1 MDIKFA
7 IVIPTYRNGNGRTP
21 FYLERA
27 LKSVFDQTYQNF
39 HIFVIG
45 DKYEPSNEFD
55 YILEQFDM
63 SKIYSVN
70 LPVAEERSKYIDNL
84 EALWHYGG
92 VFASNLGINTAL
104 TSGYDYV
111 CRLDHDDYYTQTHLE
126 NFAKVIKETNA
137 DWLCSKSTYL
147 GTQVLPAYPTDEFYV
162 KFRPQPCQ
170 LINSSTC
177 INFRKIPI
185 RYRDMF
191 AETGMVLLP
200 SDAQMWLD
208 MRNYIDK
215 NNLISVMIN
224 RVTCGHDEEGTVKIR
239 NI

>member
-1 MDIKFA
+1 MEIKFA
-7 IVIPTYRNGNGRTP
+7 IVIPTYRRGDGKTP

-39 HIFVIG
+39 NIFVIG
-45 DKYEPSNEFD
+45 DRYEPKNEFKD
-55 YILEQFDM
+55 IISKFDK
-63 SKIYSVN
+63 SKIWETN
-70 LPVAEERSKYIDNL
+70 LPNAMEREVYSNNL

-92 VFASNLGINTAL
+92 VFASNTGISNAL
-104 TSGYDYV
+104 LTGHDYI
-111 CRLDHDDYYTQTHLE
+111 CRLDHDDYYTETHLE
-126 NFAKVIKETNA
+126 NFAKVITETNA

-147 GTQVLPAYPTDEFYV
+147 GSQVLPAYPTDEFYV

-191 AETGMVLLP
+191 SETGMVLLP

-215 NNLISVMIN
+215 HNLTSIMIN
-224 RVTCGHDEEGTVKIR
+224 RVTCGHDEEGAVKNG

>member
-1 MDIKFA
+1 MEIKFA
-7 IVIPTYRNGNGRTP
+7 IVIPTYKRSDGKSP

-27 LKSVFDQTYQNF
+27 LKSVFNQSYKNF

-45 DKYEPSNEFD
+45 DNYEDVNELEDILDKFD
-55 YILEQFDM
+55 RN
-63 SKIYSVN
+63 KIYTVN
-70 LPVAEERSKYIDNL
+70 IPFAEEREKYTNNL

-92 VFASNLGINTAL
+92 VYASNLGINTAL
-104 TSGYDYV
+104 ISGYDYV
-111 CRLDHDDYYTQTHLE
+111 CRLDHDDYYTESHLE
-126 NFAKVIKETNA
+126 DFERVIKETNA

-147 GTQVLPAYPTDEFYV
+147 GAQVLPAYPTDEYYV

-185 RYRDMF
+185 RYRNMF
-191 AETGMVLLP
+191 EETGMIGLP

-215 NNLISVMIN
+215 NNLTSIMIN
-224 RVTCGHDEEGTVKIR
+224 RVTCGHDEEGSTK
-239 NI
+239 NQNN